1 MAQAKQVVKKKVE
14 RTIEEGDVIIFKFPE
29 YINIISQGKMI
40 DPIRIPKSK
49 VLEVDAT
56 DTAVVAFIKAIE
68 GVEDITDAVLSY
80 RK

>member
-1 MAQAKQVVKKKVE
+1 MAEAKQVVKKKVE

>member
-1 MAQAKQVVKKKVE
+1 MVQAKQVVKKKVE
-14 RTIEEGDVIIFKFPE
+14 RTIEEGGVIIFKFPE
-29 YINIISQGKMI
+29 YINIVSQGKMI
-40 DPIRIPKSK
+40 TPIRIPKSK

-56 DTAVVAFIKAIE
+56 DTEVIKFIRAIE

>member
-14 RTIEEGDVIIFKFPE
+14 RTIEEGDAIIFKFPE

-49 VLEVDAT
+49 VLEVDAA
-56 DTAVVAFIKAIE
+56 DKAVVTFIKAIE

>member
-1 MAQAKQVVKKKVE
+1 MAEAKQVVKKKVE

-56 DTAVVAFIKAIE
+56 DKAVVTFIKAIE